1 MQPTLPIDVDEQTGV
16 WRTDGLPMLYV
27 PRHFFMNNHLA
38 AEGVLGREAYA
49 ALLYP
54 AGHKSAYYWC
64 EQESRRHK
72 ISGAPVYEHYLRR
85 LSQRGWGIF
94 ALDEI
99 DPPHPRAHHAASLR
113 LRAGPARDGRP
124 ALLHV
129 LGLVRGRHGLAERPA
144 GRPRAPN
151 APNTT
156 AVRRGMRTVN
166 SSFVPSTPEA
176 GHALFT
182 PVYAHH
188 PEPSRAAQPHRQH
201 GARRSHRR
209 RTRPARRALPAL
221 LRGKGQGRPGAGHLR
236 RLQHRFARQPARL
249 VALGQPFHRPR
260 HRTAG
265 PPGRGHAPP
274 RRAHHDPGDP
284 HGPALVLAWRTLAA
298 PGQPSGVREPCTRAT
313 PRPSS
318 RGNPPHHRRLRAAA
332 RRRPAWTASR
342 YRPPTST

>member
-99 DPPHPRAHHAASLR
+99 DPARTRARITLR
-113 LRAGPARDGRP
+113 HSAFVLAQPRDGRP

-144 GRPRAPN
+144 GPA
-151 APNTT
+151 
-156 AVRRGMRTVN
+156 
-166 SSFVPSTPEA
+166 
-176 GHALFT
+176 
-182 PVYAHH
+182 
-188 PEPSRAAQPHRQH
+188 
-201 GARRSHRR
+201 GARPMR
-209 RTRPARRALPAL
+209 RTPL
-221 LRGKGQGRPGAGHLR
+221 
-236 RLQHRFARQPARL
+236 RFAGAC
-249 VALGQPFHRPR
+249 AL
-260 HRTAG
+260 
-265 PPGRGHAPP
+265 
-274 RRAHHDPGDP
+274 
-284 HGPALVLAWRTLAA
+284 
-298 PGQPSGVREPCTRAT
+298 
-313 PRPSS
+313 
-318 RGNPPHHRRLRAAA
+318 
-332 RRRPAWTASR
+332 
-342 YRPPTST
+342 

>member
-99 DPPHPRAHHAASLR
+99 DPARTRARITLR
-113 LRAGPARDGRP
+113 HSAFVLAQPGTAG
-124 ALLHV
+124 LLCYMYSGWFAGAMDW
-129 LGLVRGRHGLAERPA
+129 LSDQQA
-144 GRPRAPN
+144 GRRAPN

-156 AVRRGMRTVN
+156 AVRR
-166 SSFVPSTPEA
+166 A
-176 GHALFT
+176 CAL
-182 PVYAHH
+182 
-188 PEPSRAAQPHRQH
+188 
-201 GARRSHRR
+201 
-209 RTRPARRALPAL
+209 
-221 LRGKGQGRPGAGHLR
+221 
-236 RLQHRFARQPARL
+236 
-249 VALGQPFHRPR
+249 
-260 HRTAG
+260 
-265 PPGRGHAPP
+265 
-274 RRAHHDPGDP
+274 
-284 HGPALVLAWRTLAA
+284 
-298 PGQPSGVREPCTRAT
+298 
-313 PRPSS
+313 
-318 RGNPPHHRRLRAAA
+318 
-332 RRRPAWTASR
+332 
-342 YRPPTST
+342 